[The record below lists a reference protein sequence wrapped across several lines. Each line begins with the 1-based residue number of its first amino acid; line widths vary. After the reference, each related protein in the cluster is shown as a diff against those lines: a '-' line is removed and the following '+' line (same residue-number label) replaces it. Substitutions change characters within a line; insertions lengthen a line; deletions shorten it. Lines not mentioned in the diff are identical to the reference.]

1 MKLNILWRKIEW
13 HFTLPGIH
21 YEGNFI
27 RMASQMRGLWKPGP
41 GGQRDCVPDGLSYL
55 LPGDPAV
62 IR

>member
-27 RMASQMRGLWKPGP
+27 RMAS
-41 GGQRDCVPDGLSYL
+41 
-55 LPGDPAV
+55 
-62 IR
+62 